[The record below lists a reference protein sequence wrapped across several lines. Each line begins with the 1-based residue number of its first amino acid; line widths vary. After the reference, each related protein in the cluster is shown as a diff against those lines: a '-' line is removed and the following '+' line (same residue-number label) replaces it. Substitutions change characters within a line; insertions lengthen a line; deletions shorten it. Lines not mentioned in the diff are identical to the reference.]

1 MRNTKVYHRISLAMV
16 FLFAAIFT
24 VGAHAQE
31 GHKQTERLVKR
42 AGETLKEIVGT
53 KQQLQKTLTQ
63 YNSIIEGKTDDA
75 NKTYKDLVKSVEQCE
90 KKRGDVQKKTD
101 EMEQEAH
108 VFFQEWTTSLDAIA
122 NADLKKR
129 SQDRLNDTRV
139 RYGDILRSGRQAG
152 GEFDAFIGELR
163 DQITYLGFDLNPSAV
178 ASLKG
183 DAAKFNQ
190 HGDALFGKIDDVSKM
205 ITEYIQSIQP
215 K

>member
-1 MRNTKVYHRISLAMV
+1 MRNTKVYYSMSLAMV
-16 FLFAAIFT
+16 FLFTTIFAA
-24 VGAHAQE
+24 GAHAQE

-42 AGETLKEIVGT
+42 AGETLKEIVET
-53 KQQLQKTLTQ
+53 KHQLQKTLTQ
-63 YNSIIEGKTDDA
+63 YNSIIEGKTDNA

-90 KKRGDVQKKTD
+90 KKRADVSKKTE

-108 VFFQEWTTSLDAIA
+108 IFFQEWTTSLEAIA
-122 NADLKKR
+122 NEDLKKR

-139 RYGDILRSGRQAG
+139 RYSDILRSGRQAG

-190 HGDALFGKIDDVSKM
+190 HGDVLFAKIDELSKA
-205 ITEYIQSIQP
+205 TSEYIQSIQP